1 MRRRTLSLLFFSLV
15 LSTAANAQSIPPVK
29 AKTLADT
36 DIALPQPSSTQILI
50 LVLGF
55 SHKSGE
61 NCAPWGKRLSAD
73 FRSDTHVIY
82 YQLPVLQGAPSFVRP
97 MILRGMRKDIPAD
110 QQAHFIPILDRE
122 DEWKK
127 LVNFSA
133 PDDAYILLTDPHG
146 HVTWQTHGPLTDA
159 CYDALKSALSKVLA
173 SPSQ

>member
-1 MRRRTLSLLFFSLV
+1 MRRLAFPFLLLTLSF
-15 LSTAANAQSIPPVK
+15 AASAQSIPPIK

-36 DIALPQPSSTQILI
+36 DIVLPQPGGTQILI

-55 SHKSGE
+55 SHKSAE

-73 FRSDTHVIY
+73 FRSDTRAAY

-97 MILRGMRKDIPAD
+97 MILRGMRKDMPAD
-110 QQAHFIPILDRE
+110 QQPHFTPILDHE

-133 PDDAYILLTDPHG
+133 PDDAYILLTDSHG
-146 HVTWQTHGPLTDA
+146 HVVWQTHGPVTGA
-159 CYDALKSALSKVLA
+159 SYDALKSAVSKLLA
-173 SPSQ
+173 SPAQ

>member
-1 MRRRTLSLLFFSLV
+1 MRRLAFSLLFLA
-15 LSTAANAQSIPPVK
+15 LSTTASAQSIPPIK

-36 DIALPQPSSTQILI
+36 DIVLPQQGGAQILV

-55 SHKSGE
+55 SHKSAE

-73 FRSDTHVIY
+73 FRSDTRAAY
-82 YQLPVLQGAPSFVRP
+82 YQLPILQGAPSFVRP
-97 MILRGMRKDIPAD
+97 MILRGMRKDMPAD
-110 QQAHFIPILDRE
+110 QQAHFIPILDHE

-146 HVTWQTHGPLTDA
+146 HVVWQTHGPVTDA
-159 CYDALKSALSKVLA
+159 SYDALRSALSKLLA
-173 SPSQ
+173 SPVQ